1 MTFSPDPEPPISYDL
16 NFIDTTE
23 QQSEPGHLFRL
34 STQATS
40 PTSDEESIAKVL
52 DWFSRSIDS
61 IDALDDEEEVVKSTK
76 SSERHEDIRTQRAEK
91 RNKIEL
97 LTLTDR
103 KDEMN
108 PSRCIQ
114 EFTPS
119 DRTASEE
126 ETEEPEKNDM
136 RARRKSDRPE
146 DLKTD
151 TVEDQMSFKEGR
163 KERVVRRHSHEFSSS
178 DRTGIEEPTEEPIKD
193 MGEEDDETQT
203 ADLSDLKSFWEKTN
217 TVGSIPVTKLKTS
230 KVEGQNNV
238 HVTAGTPEVYKGVFE
253 DEKPKFGDKP
263 DQSLLIGP
271 LRENLFFTQSRHV
284 DVPLTKCS
292 SEPTKDSASSAD
304 GSVLQS
310 YHPTAERQESDTEVF
325 SVTMDKGSKPG
336 FSVKSPEISLCETQ
350 TELVFFS
357 PQDTHVQPQV
367 DISVP
372 EIRKGSY
379 VDFNQGGHDLHTPS
393 KPQRHHNSSDDITK
407 KEKENTN
414 RHPSRSPKRK
424 KEASSRRRG
433 SSRGS
438 SRQGSPPQESTA
450 ERIRQLKSFW
460 EQEKNQTT
468 FFQPKAPAVNR
479 NLKKSGQR
487 FSKSEYDLRSVGQ
500 SVDSDE
506 GDGAPVNQ
514 NLEKKSPNLSSSRTQ
529 FHSLLEFWDDAAS
542 HTRKS
547 RNFNELKSDKSAEPV
562 DLHLPSQDLKS
573 GQPEIYPL
581 SSTVEKPRPAV
592 RRPPP
597 SPKKRSKSPQDRQ
610 LYSGTKLTATTDGK
624 NTVATYTGA
633 VTEKSSK
640 DSSREENC
648 THSTSSSG
656 KASRSP
662 KSRKENFSRTPS
674 RGSSLRRATSMST
687 LITPEQK
694 HQEPVVMDRNPI
706 QFQSGK
712 SKESDR
718 SSTHRRLSD
727 SADTPTPRARA
738 FIPVDYSHYLGMTE
752 NTSLQ
757 TFITSP
763 QKNEDSYRTSR
774 CESTLSGPLKT
785 STPVTLEDH
794 HSRRTNKANHHPVRP
809 DYSSSDTG
817 HDSSV
822 SSASENWS
830 RPRNNSNSK
839 FVCFC
844 LFVLTILGK

>member
-1 MTFSPDPEPPISYDL
+1 MIDL
-16 NFIDTTE
+16 
-23 QQSEPGHLFRL
+23 SHL
-34 STQATS
+34 T
-40 PTSDEESIAKVL
+40 
-52 DWFSRSIDS
+52 
-61 IDALDDEEEVVKSTK
+61 EEEQGAIMAVLRRDAELK
-76 SSERHEDIRTQRAEK
+76 RAEEERISESESENTLK
-91 RNKIEL
+91 FLSGEWFYEAKSRRHTDKIHGSEIILASIKQRSRGNGWQQYNHKIL
-97 LTLTDR
+97 LT
-103 KDEMN
+103 
-108 PSRCIQ
+108 
-114 EFTPS
+114 
-119 DRTASEE
+119 
-126 ETEEPEKNDM
+126 KN
-136 RARRKSDRPE
+136 
-146 DLKTD
+146 
-151 TVEDQMSFKEGR
+151 
-163 KERVVRRHSHEFSSS
+163 
-178 DRTGIEEPTEEPIKD
+178 
-193 MGEEDDETQT
+193 
-203 ADLSDLKSFWEKTN
+203 
-217 TVGSIPVTKLKTS
+217 
-230 KVEGQNNV
+230 
-238 HVTAGTPEVYKGVFE
+238 
-253 DEKPKFGDKP
+253 EKPKFGDKP

-336 FSVKSPEISLCETQ
+336 SSVKSPEISLCETQ

-393 KPQRHHNSSDDITK
+393 KPQRHHDSSDDITK

-438 SRQGSPPQESTA
+438 SRQGSPPQEST
-450 ERIRQLKSFW
+450 
-460 EQEKNQTT
+460 QEKNQTT

-514 NLEKKSPNLSSSRTQ
+514 NPEKKSPNLSSSRTQ

-624 NTVATYTGA
+624 NTLSGSVWTVYSPDFGNVEVQGSIHFSINYVQRLREFHVFVAECRDLAAVDPKKRRSDPYVKSYLLPDKANLGKRKTSVKKKTLNPKFNEILRYRVRLEELRTLTLLLSVWHNDTFGRNSFLGEVDVDLSTWDFNHNQMNDLVLRARMKLAVRFLPQISVAINGANTGELHIW
-633 VTEKSSK
+633 VKECQNLPLIRTSIDPYVKCFVLP
-640 DSSREENC
+640 DTSR
-648 THSTSSSG
+648 
-656 KASRSP
+656 
-662 KSRKENFSRTPS
+662 KSRQKTRVLKRTVDPVFNHTMVYDGIS
-674 RGSSLRRATSMST
+674 ESDLNEACVELTVWDRDGLNSSPLGGLRLGVGT
-687 LITPEQK
+687 
-694 HQEPVVMDRNPI
+694 
-706 QFQSGK
+706 GK
-712 SKESDR
+712 SYG
-718 SSTHRRLSD
+718 
-727 SADTPTPRARA
+727 A
-738 FIPVDYSHYLGMTE
+738 PVDWM
-752 NTSLQ
+752 
-757 TFITSP
+757 
-763 QKNEDSYRTSR
+763 D
-774 CESTLSGPLKT
+774 
-785 STPVTLEDH
+785 STPYEVALWERMMASPDQWVEGVLLLRSL
-794 HSRRTNKANHHPVRP
+794 HSAKTALK
-809 DYSSSDTG
+809 
-817 HDSSV
+817 
-822 SSASENWS
+822 
-830 RPRNNSNSK
+830 
-839 FVCFC
+839 
-844 LFVLTILGK
+844 